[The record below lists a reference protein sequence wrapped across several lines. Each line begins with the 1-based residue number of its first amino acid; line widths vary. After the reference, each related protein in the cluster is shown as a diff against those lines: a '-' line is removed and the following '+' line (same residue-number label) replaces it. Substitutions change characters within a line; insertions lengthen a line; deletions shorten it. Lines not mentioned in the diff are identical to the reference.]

1 VGGEGV
7 VERAW
12 VAEMH
17 AWEMTTVKGVVER
30 AWEAEIDAWETMIR

>member
-1 VGGEGV
+1 
-7 VERAW
+7 